1 MPSIQDLIHKF
12 EEKGSSG
19 MRVAFMVLLTGITM
33 LCYNWRAYRNMGT
46 QEAMDAAQVGRNIAE
61 GHGFKTQFIRPFSV
75 YLVKNHNQ
83 DRLTSTETN
92 SRPDFAQLKGMHPDL
107 ANPPVYPLVLGGL
120 MKVLP
125 FDYKVNT
132 TDAFWSVPNPRLSVM
147 TEKERE
153 NAPARMFARYKPDF
167 FISMFNQ
174 VLLIVV
180 AVMTFFLAKRLF
192 DSSVAWMSY
201 VLVLFCELLWQFSVS
216 GLSTMLL
223 MVIFMGL
230 VWCLVWIES
239 EEREPVWGH
248 RAQTL
253 LAAGIGLLMGV
264 GMLTRYSFGW
274 LIIPVLIF
282 LGIFCAIRRNQI
294 LIITSAVFLLVIAP
308 WITRNI
314 MVSGTP
320 LGTAGYALVD
330 GTMLFPENK
339 LARSLEP
346 DFRSLGF
353 RPFVFK
359 LSTNART
366 ILQDE
371 LPKLGGSWVTAL
383 FLAGLLLSYRNPA
396 LVRLRYFLL
405 ATLLV
410 LFFIQALG
418 KTQLSEDSP
427 VLNSENLL
435 ILLVPVIFIFGA
447 GLFYT
452 LLNQINLKI
461 RELQIAI
468 VVAFGILM
476 CLPMAFIFLPPK
488 TNPLVYPPYYPPAIQ
503 QTCNW
508 MKPTELMMSDIP
520 WAMAWYGNRQCLWL
534 TANAESQFYA
544 VHDFIKPVKGLYL
557 TPQTTDSRF
566 LSGWVRAG
574 EHSWAAFV
582 LEFILR
588 RQVSAKFPL
597 QRAPDGFI
605 PEQLFLSD
613 YDRWK
618 TEPVGIIAPPSEDVS
633 PKPPE
638 KTSEKAAEKS
648 AEPK

>member
-418 KTQLSEDSP
+418 KTHLSEDSP

-618 TEPVGIIAPPSEDVS
+618 TEPVGIIAPPSEEVS

>member
-1 MPSIQDLIHKF
+1 MPSIQDLVHKF
-12 EEKGSSG
+12 EEKGSTG
-19 MRVAFMVLLTGITM
+19 MRLAFVVLLTGITM
-33 LCYNWRAYRNMGT
+33 LCYNWRAYRNIGT
-46 QEAMDAAQVGRNIAE
+46 QEAMDAAQVGRNLAE
-61 GHGFKTQFIRPFSV
+61 GHGFSTLNIRPFSV
-75 YLVKNHNQ
+75 YLVKTHNQ
-83 DRLTSTETN
+83 DRLTTTETN

-132 TDAFWSVPNPRLSVM
+132 SDAFWSVPNPRLRTM
-147 TEKERE
+147 TEEERK
-153 NAPARMFARYKPDF
+153 NSSPRMFARYQPDF
-167 FISMFNQ
+167 FIGLFNQ
-174 VLLIVV
+174 LLLVAV
-180 AVMTFFLAKRLF
+180 AVMTFFLARRLF
-192 DSSVAWMSY
+192 DSSVAWMSFAF
-201 VLVLFCELLWQFSVS
+201 VLFCELLWQISVS
-216 GLSTMLL
+216 GLSTLLL

-230 VWCLVWIES
+230 IWCLVWIES

-248 RAQTL
+248 RAQTW
-253 LAAGIGLLMGV
+253 LAVAIGLLTGI

-274 LIIPVLIF
+274 LIIPVLVF

-294 LIITSAVFLLVIAP
+294 LIITSSVFLLVIAP
-308 WITRNI
+308 WIGRNFV
-314 MVSGTP
+314 VSGTP
-320 LGTAGYALVD
+320 FGTAGYALVE
-330 GTMLFPENK
+330 GTILFPENK
-339 LARSLEP
+339 LERSLEP

-353 RPFVFK
+353 RPFLYK

-405 ATLLV
+405 ASLLV

-418 KTQLSEDSP
+418 KTQLTDNSP

-435 ILLVPVIFIFGA
+435 ILLLPVIFIFGA
-447 GLFYT
+447 GLFNT

-461 RELQIAI
+461 RELRLAI
-468 VVAFGILM
+468 VVVFGIVM

-488 TNPLVYPPYYPPAIQ
+488 TSPLVYPPYYPPAIQ

-508 MKPTELMMSDIP
+508 MKPSELMMSDIP
-520 WAMAWYGNRQCLWL
+520 WAMAWYGNRQCIWL

-544 VHDFIKPVKGLYL
+544 VHDFIKPVKALYL

-582 LEFILR
+582 LEFIIR

-597 QRAPDGFI
+597 QSAPDGFV

-613 YDRWK
+613 YARWK
-618 TEPVGIIAPPSEDVS
+618 TEAVGVIAPPSEEEVA
-633 PKPPE
+633 KPV
-638 KTSEKAAEKS
+638 EKAKEKPAEKP
-648 AEPK
+648 AEQK

>member
-1 MPSIQDLIHKF
+1 
-12 EEKGSSG
+12 
-19 MRVAFMVLLTGITM
+19 
-33 LCYNWRAYRNMGT
+33 
-46 QEAMDAAQVGRNIAE
+46 
-61 GHGFKTQFIRPFSV
+61 
-75 YLVKNHNQ
+75 
-83 DRLTSTETN
+83 
-92 SRPDFAQLKGMHPDL
+92 
-107 ANPPVYPLVLGGL
+107 
-120 MKVLP
+120 
-125 FDYKVNT
+125 
-132 TDAFWSVPNPRLSVM
+132 
-147 TEKERE
+147 
-153 NAPARMFARYKPDF
+153 
-167 FISMFNQ
+167 
-174 VLLIVV
+174 
-180 AVMTFFLAKRLF
+180 
-192 DSSVAWMSY
+192 
-201 VLVLFCELLWQFSVS
+201 
-216 GLSTMLL
+216 
-223 MVIFMGL
+223 
-230 VWCLVWIES
+230 
-239 EEREPVWGH
+239 
-248 RAQTL
+248 
-253 LAAGIGLLMGV
+253 
-264 GMLTRYSFGW
+264 
-274 LIIPVLIF
+274 
-282 LGIFCAIRRNQI
+282 
-294 LIITSAVFLLVIAP
+294 
-308 WITRNI
+308 
-314 MVSGTP
+314 
-320 LGTAGYALVD
+320 
-330 GTMLFPENK
+330 
-339 LARSLEP
+339 
-346 DFRSLGF
+346 
-353 RPFVFK
+353 
-359 LSTNART
+359 
-366 ILQDE
+366 
-371 LPKLGGSWVTAL
+371 
-383 FLAGLLLSYRNPA
+383 
-396 LVRLRYFLL
+396 
-405 ATLLV
+405 V

-618 TEPVGIIAPPSEDVS
+618 TEPVGVIAPPSEEVS
-633 PKPPE
+633 PKPAE
-638 KTSEKAAEKS
+638 KTLEKPVEKS

>member
-12 EEKGSSG
+12 EEKGGTG
-19 MRVAFMVLLTGITM
+19 MRLAFVVLLTGITM

-46 QEAMDAAQVGRNIAE
+46 QEAMDAAQVGRNLAE
-61 GHGFKTQFIRPFSV
+61 GHGFSTLNIRPFSV
-75 YLVKNHNQ
+75 YLVKKHNQ
-83 DRLTSTETN
+83 DRLTTTETN

-107 ANPPVYPLVLGGL
+107 ANPPVYPLVLAGL

-125 FDYKVNT
+125 FDFRVNS
-132 TDAFWSVPNPRLSVM
+132 TDPFWSVPNPRLASM
-147 TEKERE
+147 TEEQRK
-153 NAPARMFARYKPDF
+153 NSAPRMFARYQPDF
-167 FISMFNQ
+167 LIGLFNQ

-180 AVMTFFLAKRLF
+180 AVMTFHLARRLF

-216 GLSTMLL
+216 GLSTLLL

-230 VWCLVWIES
+230 IWCLVWIES

-248 RAQTL
+248 RAQTW
-253 LAAGIGLLMGV
+253 LAVAIGLLVGL

-308 WITRNI
+308 WIGRNI
-314 MVSGTP
+314 SVSGTP
-320 LGTAGYALVD
+320 LGTAGYALVE
-330 GTMLFPENK
+330 GTFLFPENK
-339 LARSLEP
+339 LERALEP
-346 DFRSLGF
+346 DFRSLGLK
-353 RPFVFK
+353 PFLFK
-359 LSTNART
+359 LSTNARA

-405 ATLLV
+405 ASLLV

-418 KTQLSEDSP
+418 KTQLTDDSP

-447 GLFYT
+447 GLFNT

-461 RELQIAI
+461 RELRLAI
-468 VVAFGILM
+468 VVVFGIVM

-488 TNPLVYPPYYPPAIQ
+488 TTPLVYPPYYPPAIQ

-508 MKPTELMMSDIP
+508 MKPSELMMSDIP
-520 WAMAWYGNRQCLWL
+520 WAMAWYGERQCVATTL
-534 TANAESQFYA
+534 NAGKAYFDLN
-544 VHDFIKPVKGLYL
+544 DFHKTVDGLYL
-557 TPQTTDSRF
+557 SSRTCDAKFISNWWGGTERGWAELFLQT
-566 LSGWVRAG
+566 
-574 EHSWAAFV
+574 FV
-582 LEFILR
+582 L
-588 RQVSAKFPL
+588 RQVPRGFPL
-597 QRAPDGFI
+597 RHS
-605 PEQLFLSD
+605 PEGLTTLGELLLTD
-613 YDRWK
+613 RDRW
-618 TEPVGIIAPPSEDVS
+618 SEGLQ
-633 PKPPE
+633 K
-638 KTSEKAAEKS
+638 
-648 AEPK
+648 

>member
-1 MPSIQDLIHKF
+1 MPSIQDLVHKF
-12 EEKGSSG
+12 EEKGSAG
-19 MRVAFMVLLTGITM
+19 MRIVFVALITFALLI
-33 LCYNWRAYRNMGT
+33 CYNWRAYRNMGSA
-46 QEAMDAAQVGRNIAE
+46 EAMDAAQVGRNIAE
-61 GHGFKTQFIRPFSV
+61 GNGFKTQFIRPFSV

-83 DRLTSTETN
+83 ARLTATETN
-92 SRPDFAQLKGMHPDL
+92 ARPDYAQLKGMHPDL

-125 FDYKVNT
+125 FKHEVNVK
-132 TDAFWSVPNPRLSVM
+132 DAFWSIPAMNP
-147 TEKERE
+147 TPA
-153 NAPARMFARYKPDF
+153 APRQFWRYQPDF
-167 FISMFNQ
+167 LIGLFNQ
-174 VLLIVV
+174 VLLILV
-180 AVMTFFLAKRLF
+180 AVMTFFLARRLF
-192 DSSVAWMSY
+192 DSSVAWMSF

-230 VWCLVWIES
+230 IWCLVWIES

-248 RAQTL
+248 RAQTW
-253 LAAGIGLLMGV
+253 LAIAIGLLMGI

-294 LIITSAVFLLVIAP
+294 LIIASAVFLLVITP
-308 WITRNI
+308 WIMRNI
-314 MVSGTP
+314 SVSGTP
-320 LGTAGYALVD
+320 LGTAGYALVE
-330 GTMLFPENK
+330 GTVLFPDNK
-339 LARSLEP
+339 LERSLEP
-346 DFRSLGF
+346 NFRSLGLK
-353 RPFVFK
+353 PFLYK
-359 LSTNART
+359 LSTNSRA

-405 ATLLV
+405 ASLLV
-410 LFFIQALG
+410 LFFIQAMGRTHLTG
-418 KTQLSEDSP
+418 DSP

-435 ILLVPVIFIFGA
+435 IILVPVIFIFGA
-447 GLFYT
+447 GLFNA
-452 LLNQINLKI
+452 LLDQVNLRI
-461 RELQIAI
+461 REFRLAI
-468 VVAFGILM
+468 VVVFGIVM
-476 CLPMAFIFLPPK
+476 CLPMAFIFMPPRAK
-488 TNPLVYPPYYPPAIQ
+488 PLVYPPYYPPAIQ

-520 WAMAWYGNRQCLWL
+520 WAMAWYGNRQCIWL

-544 VHDFIKPVKGLYL
+544 VHDFMKPVKGLYL
-557 TPQTTDSRF
+557 TPETTDSRF
-566 LSGWVRAG
+566 LSEWVRAG

-582 LEFILR
+582 LEFIIR
-588 RQVSAKFPL
+588 RQVSVKFPL
-597 QRAPDGFI
+597 QRAPDGFA

-618 TEPVGIIAPPSEDVS
+618 TEATGIIAPLKDEEA
-633 PKPPE
+633 PKPEE
-638 KTSEKAAEKS
+638 KTSEKSADKPAESK
-648 AEPK
+648 

>member
-12 EEKGSSG
+12 EEKGGTG
-19 MRVAFMVLLTGITM
+19 MRLAFVVLLTGITM

-46 QEAMDAAQVGRNIAE
+46 QEAMDAAQVGRNLAE
-61 GHGFKTQFIRPFSV
+61 GHGFSTLNIRPFSV
-75 YLVKNHNQ
+75 YLVKKHNQ
-83 DRLTSTETN
+83 DTLTSTDTN

-107 ANPPVYPLVLGGL
+107 ANPPVYPLVLAGL

-125 FDYKVNT
+125 FDFRVNS
-132 TDAFWSVPNPRLSVM
+132 TDPFWSVPNPRLASM
-147 TEKERE
+147 TEEQRK
-153 NAPARMFARYKPDF
+153 NSAPRMFARYQPDF
-167 FISMFNQ
+167 LIGLFNQ

-180 AVMTFFLAKRLF
+180 AVMTFHLARRLF

-216 GLSTMLL
+216 GLSTLLL

-230 VWCLVWIES
+230 IWCLVWIES

-248 RAQTL
+248 RAQTW
-253 LAAGIGLLMGV
+253 LAVAIGLLVGL

-308 WITRNI
+308 WIGRNI
-314 MVSGTP
+314 SVSGTP
-320 LGTAGYALVD
+320 LGTAGYALVE
-330 GTMLFPENK
+330 GTFLFPENK
-339 LARSLEP
+339 LERALEP
-346 DFRSLGF
+346 DFRSLGLK
-353 RPFVFK
+353 PFLFK
-359 LSTNART
+359 LSTNARA

-405 ATLLV
+405 ASLLV

-418 KTQLSEDSP
+418 KTQLTDDSP

-447 GLFYT
+447 GLFNT

-461 RELQIAI
+461 RELRLAI
-468 VVAFGILM
+468 VVVFGIVM

-488 TNPLVYPPYYPPAIQ
+488 TTPLVYPPYYPPAIQ

-508 MKPTELMMSDIP
+508 MKPSELMMSDIP
-520 WAMAWYGNRQCLWL
+520 WAMAWYGNRQCIWL

-582 LEFILR
+582 LEFIIR
-588 RQVSAKFPL
+588 RQVSDKFPL
-597 QRAPDGFI
+597 RRAPDGFV
-605 PEQLFLSD
+605 PEQLFLAD

-618 TEPVGIIAPPSEDVS
+618 TEAVGIIAPLKEEEA
-633 PKPPE
+633 PKPV
-638 KTSEKAAEKS
+638 EKAKEKPAEKP
-648 AEPK
+648 AEQK